1 MSLFEDESY
10 QWRETYFVL
19 FQERNRPQAV
29 AVVEGLRTLGGHYE
43 IKNIKTNEEG
53 QLLALT
59 IYSAQD
65 YSAMDINTL
74 TGEEVIEHA
83 VELASQ
89 MFENADEEER
99 KVIGQFTECDARFD
113 IYHFEQKTDQPS
125 SGEPDEIL
133 DPGSL
138 LIVLDQ
144 LAQLCKGIG
153 VDPQSGALM
162 EG

>member
-1 MSLFEDESY
+1 MSLFEDKSY

-19 FQERNRPQAV
+19 FQERDRPQAV
-29 AVVEGLRTLGGHYE
+29 TVVEGLRELGSHYE
-43 IKNIKTNEEG
+43 IKNIKSNEQG
-53 QLLALT
+53 QLLSLT
-59 IYSAQD
+59 IYSPQD
-65 YSAMDINTL
+65 YSAIDINSL

-89 MFENADEEER
+89 MIENADEEER

-113 IYHFEQKTDQPS
+113 VYHFEQKTGPAPS
-125 SGEPDEIL
+125 DDADEIL

-138 LIVLDQ
+138 LIVLDH
-144 LAQLCKGIG
+144 LAQHCKGIG